1 MIWEIVQTLIYSQ
14 ALFDENQ
21 DYRGIFE
28 IVIGLILILLLFKR
42 LLNVLRYIINTT
54 RMLIFRGREDID
66 TEKSSY

>member
-1 MIWEIVQTLIYSQ
+1 MIWEIVQT
-14 ALFDENQ
+14 FDENQ

-42 LLNVLRYIINTT
+42 LFNVLRYIINTT

>member
-14 ALFDENQ
+14 SLFDENQ

>member
-14 ALFDENQ
+14 SLFDENQ
-21 DYRGIFE
+21 EYRGIFE

>member
-1 MIWEIVQTLIYSQ
+1 MIWEIVQT
-14 ALFDENQ
+14 FDENQ

-42 LLNVLRYIINTT
+42 LFKVLRYIINTT